1 MAAILVSENNGTA
14 AMLVTLVF
22 QTNLVGIE
30 LFCYGNALFG
40 FNKFAL
46 MLATRVK
53 HSIGER

>member
-1 MAAILVSENNGTA
+1 MAAILVSENSGTA

-30 LFCYGNALFG
+30 LFCYGNAFFG

-46 MLATRVK
+46 MLAT
-53 HSIGER
+53 

>member
-1 MAAILVSENNGTA
+1 MAAILVSENNGTRTA

-46 MLATRVK
+46 MLAT
-53 HSIGER
+53 

>member
-1 MAAILVSENNGTA
+1 MAAILVPENNGTA

-30 LFCYGNALFG
+30 LVCYGNALFG

-46 MLATRVK
+46 MLAT
-53 HSIGER
+53 